1 MNLKRV
7 YCNYCSKVYDIG
19 KSSGSTDNFW
29 NHYRKNDE
37 INQDNLKTPLATCID
52 KEEFVRLL
60 ASWVCS
66 NMHSFTIVEEDAF
79 RKMVIFLNAS
89 AEIPSAD
96 TIKNRVFTIFEEKKS
111 LLIEKFATIKSK
123 LAFTIDVWT
132 ALNTKAYMGVTVH
145 FIDDK
150 FKMNSFLIDF
160 VHLHTNHN
168 GVELGQAFVAVLR
181 KFNLEKKVNLILRT
195 KEAF

>member
-1 MNLKRV
+1 
-7 YCNYCSKVYDIG
+7 VYDIS

-29 NHYRKNDE
+29 NHYKKHHE
-37 INQDNLKTPLATCID
+37 INQDNLKTSLATCFD

-79 RKMVIFLNAS
+79 RTMVSFLNAS

-96 TIKNRVFTIFEEKKS
+96 TIKNRVLTIYEEKKS
-111 LLIEKFATIKSK
+111 FLIEKFATIQYK

-132 ALNTKAYMGVTVH
+132 ALNTTAYMGVTVH
-145 FIDDK
+145 FIDDN
-150 FKMNSFLIDF
+150 FKMNHFLIDF
-160 VHLHTNHN
+160 VHLQSNHS
-168 GVELGQAFVAVLR
+168 GVELGQAFVSVLR
-181 KFNLEKKVNLILRT
+181 KFNLEKKVNLILT
-195 KEAF
+195 S